1 MKLIF
6 IVSEKFIR
14 LDDESFLNIKEDLSW
29 VPSNVHAVI
38 WNDDAGY
45 IEYKNA
51 PKETIEELGIYE
63 QALEIFDTEKQRR
76 VREQLAEEEL
86 REASRD
92 YWKEFRNERDFL
104 LSQSD
109 WTQGNDSPLNLQQ
122 KQEWAVYRQVL
133 RDLPENT
140 NDPKNPEWPSLPSS

>member
-14 LDDESFLNIKEDLSW
+14 LDAESFYNIKEDLSW

-63 QALEIFDTEKQRR
+63 QALEIFDAEKQRR
-76 VREQLAEEEL
+76 LRGQLAEEEL

-92 YWKEFRNERDFL
+92 YWKEFRNERNRKL
-104 LSQSD
+104 IECD
-109 WTQGNDSPLNLQQ
+109 WTQLSDSPITKQK
-122 KQEWAVYRQVL
+122 KQEWAVYRQAL
-133 RDLPENT
+133 RDAPSNT
-140 NDPKNPEWPSLPSS
+140 NDPKNPEWPSTP

>member
-1 MKLIF
+1 MKLAF
-6 IVSEKFIR
+6 IVSEKYIR
-14 LDDESFLNIKEDLSW
+14 LNDETFGNIQEDISW

-76 VREQLAEEEL
+76 FREQLAEEEL

-92 YWKEFRNERDFL
+92 YWKEFRNERNRKL
-104 LSQSD
+104 IECD
-109 WTQGNDSPLNLQQ
+109 WTQLSDSPITKQK
-122 KQEWAVYRQVL
+122 KQEWAVYRQGL

-140 NDPKNPEWPSLPSS
+140 NDPKNPEWPSTP

>member
-63 QALEIFDTEKQRR
+63 QALEIFDAEKQRR
-76 VREQLAEEEL
+76 LREQLAEEEL

-92 YWKEFRNERDFL
+92 YWKELRNKRDFL

-122 KQEWAVYRQVL
+122 KQEWVVYRQVL

>member
-14 LDDESFLNIKEDLSW
+14 LDAESFYNIKEDLSW

-51 PKETIEELGIYE
+51 PKEIIEELGIYE
-63 QALEIFDTEKQRR
+63 QALEIFDAEKQGRL
-76 VREQLAEEEL
+76 REQLAEEEL

-92 YWKEFRNERDFL
+92 YWKELRNKRDFL
-104 LSQSD
+104 LSKSD
-109 WTQGNDSPLNLQQ
+109 WTQGNDSPLTLQQ
-122 KQEWAVYRQVL
+122 KEEWKIYRQAL
-133 RDLPENT
+133 RDAPSNT
-140 NDPKNPEWPSLPSS
+140 IDPKSPVWPLSPSP

>member
-122 KQEWAVYRQVL
+122 KQEWVVYRQVL

>member
-38 WNDDAGY
+38 WNDTVGRV
-45 IEYKNA
+45 EYKNA
-51 PKETIEELGIYE
+51 PSEVINELGIYE

-76 VREQLAEEEL
+76 FREQLAEEEL
-86 REASRD
+86 KEASRD
-92 YWKEFRNERDFL
+92 YWKEFRNERNRKL
-104 LSQSD
+104 IECD
-109 WTQGNDSPLNLQQ
+109 WTQLSDSPITKQK
-122 KQEWAVYRQVL
+122 KQEWAVYRQAL

-140 NDPKNPEWPSLPSS
+140 NDPKNPEWPSTP

>member
-76 VREQLAEEEL
+76 DREQLAEEEL

-92 YWKEFRNERDFL
+92 YWKEFRNKRDFL

-122 KQEWAVYRQVL
+122 KQEWVVYRQVL

>member
-76 VREQLAEEEL
+76 FREQLAEEEL

-122 KQEWAVYRQVL
+122 KQEWVVYRQVL

>member
-92 YWKEFRNERDFL
+92 YWKEFRNKRDFL

-122 KQEWAVYRQVL
+122 KQEWVVYRQVL

>member
-51 PKETIEELGIYE
+51 PKETIEELTIEINRYLSNGATLNGGISIAVTSHNHYIVS
-63 QALEIFDTEKQRR
+63 QAITITRYHPPDGD
-76 VREQLAEEEL
+76 EEC
-86 REASRD
+86 
-92 YWKEFRNERDFL
+92 
-104 LSQSD
+104 
-109 WTQGNDSPLNLQQ
+109 
-122 KQEWAVYRQVL
+122 
-133 RDLPENT
+133 
-140 NDPKNPEWPSLPSS
+140 

>member
-1 MKLIF
+1 MKLTF

-14 LDDESFLNIKEDLSW
+14 LDDEAFGNIKEDLSW

-45 IEYKNA
+45 IEYKNT
-51 PKETIEELGIYE
+51 PKEIIEDLGIYE
-63 QALEIFDTEKQRR
+63 QALETFDAEKQRR
-76 VREQLAEEEL
+76 LREQLAEEEL

-92 YWKEFRNERDFL
+92 YWKELRNKRDFL

-109 WTQGNDSPLNLQQ
+109 WTQGNDSPLTLQQ
-122 KQEWAVYRQVL
+122 KEEWKIYRQAL
-133 RDLPENT
+133 RDVPSNT
-140 NDPKNPEWPSLPSS
+140 IDPKRPVWPLSPSP